1 MLDYLLLIVA
11 LLISCVSGFYSIS
24 GLVSIFSGAFIPV
37 VLMGTV
43 LELGKI
49 ILVLWL
55 HSNWSKTKLFLK
67 IYLTSAV
74 FILMLITSIG
84 IFGFLS
90 RAHVGQSISGSEIQS
105 KISIFDEQITSIKN
119 EKSANQATLMQL
131 DNAITQV
138 ISQSKDENGAAKALK
153 IRNDQ
158 QKERMQINV
167 SLNNEQEEI
176 DKLQQTEAPLQLQL
190 EKNEVDVG
198 PIKYI
203 AAMIFGDNPGKN
215 LLERAVRYMIILLVA
230 VFDPLAVAMLL
241 ASDLHKAPIDKEI
254 IIPTKKKRKNKE
266 TVEKSEIPDKHIDD
280 LIYKL
285 SNEIVSVD
293 ELSEAEQTAILKKLN
308 KQNNEKRE
316 NL

>member
-37 VLMGTV
+37 ILMGSV
-43 LELGKI
+43 LELAKVVI
-49 ILVLWL
+49 VLWL
-55 HSNWSKTKLFLK
+55 HSNWAKTKTFLK
-67 IYLTSAV
+67 IYLTSAI

-90 RAHVGQSISGSEIQS
+90 KAHVAQSITGSEIQS
-105 KISIFDEQITSIKN
+105 KISIIDEQIASIKN
-119 EKSANQATLMQL
+119 EKNANQATLLQL

-138 ISQSKDENGAAKALK
+138 VSQSKNEEGAAKALR

-158 QKERMQINV
+158 QKERIQINI
-167 SLNNEQEEI
+167 SLKDEQENI
-176 DKLQQTEAPLQLQL
+176 VKLQQLETPLQLQL

-203 AAMIFGDNPGKN
+203 AAMIFGDNPNKN

-241 ASDLHKAPIDKEI
+241 ASDLHKTPIENPID
-254 IIPTKKKRKNKE
+254 IPLKKKKKNFVNK
-266 TVEKSEIPDKHIDD
+266 IADKYTDD

-285 SNEIVSVD
+285 SNEIITVD
-293 ELSEAEQTAILKKLN
+293 ELSESEQNAVLKKLS
-308 KQNNEKRE
+308 KQNNENRE
-316 NL
+316 S